1 MKRPNA
7 HPKTVA
13 QRREEGEERQAH
25 RENLSPFQQIVVLDN
40 RLGIGEGAKK
50 ERKRLLDTMAETRA
64 NKKPLTNKQRRT
76 AKRKSRNRKP

>member
-1 MKRPNA
+1 MKRPHA

-13 QRREEGEERQAH
+13 QRREEGDERQAH
-25 RENLSPFQQIVVLDN
+25 RNNLSPFQQIVVLDN

-50 ERKRLLDTMAETRA
+50 ERKRLLNTMAETRA

-76 AKRKSRNRKP
+76 AKRMSKNRKN